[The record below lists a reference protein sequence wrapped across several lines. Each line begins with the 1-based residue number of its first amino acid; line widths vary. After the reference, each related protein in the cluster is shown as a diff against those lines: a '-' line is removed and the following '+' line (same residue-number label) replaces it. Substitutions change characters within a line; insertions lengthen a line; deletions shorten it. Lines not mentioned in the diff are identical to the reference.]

1 MGMFDTLQQGGK
13 SAVGAMAPGPGGA
26 NGGSFAQKQQMRA
39 NPIMK
44 GRPATTPSGNQPMQ
58 MAGQLGMQPK
68 PNPFGAAPG
77 MTPNAMGA
85 RPALNPMGAV
95 GMMGSRNQIAAKPKP
110 IGGTMAGQIGGSP
123 QNYNPMQSPD
133 LAQPIPKAPSGLM
146 TPQLPNLVPP
156 QSEGATTGGLAAM
169 DPNQMQGEMLPL
181 QGSVGMQAPPFG
193 GMQPGSPSF
202 QAMIE
207 QLGASRPD
215 VMNRGLG
222 PSTEMFGGQ
231 AMQEMNPMQEMQQP
245 VQMDENGLEP
255 RRGAR

>member
-1 MGMFDTLQQGGK
+1 MSMFDTLQQKGSAIGG
-13 SAVGAMAPGPGGA
+13 AVPQVGGA
-26 NGGSFAQKQQMRA
+26 NGGSFAQKQQMKA

-44 GRPATTPSGNQPMQ
+44 GRPAVQGAPMGAP
-58 MAGQLGMQPK
+58 AGVGQGVPVQK
-68 PNPFGAAPG
+68 PANPFGAAPG
-77 MTPNAMGA
+77 MTPNATGA
-85 RPALNPMGAV
+85 RPALAPPA
-95 GMMGSRNQIAAKPKP
+95 GMMGMKGPRKP
-110 IGGTMAGQIGGSP
+110 IGGTMATPLGGSP

-169 DPNQMQGEMLPL
+169 DPNQMQG
-181 QGSVGMQAPPFG
+181 SVGQQAPPFG

-207 QLGASRPD
+207 QLGQARPD
-215 VMNRGLG
+215 MMRGLG
-222 PSTEMFGGQ
+222 PSGGG
-231 AMQEMNPMQEMQQP
+231 MTSLYGTTPEMNQSFGQPMQGMTDIMNQPQQP